1 MAIYIKGVEMPK
13 DGWIGLD
20 IRINCDGTIDRHIGF
35 GDYNLTKLQAIEV
48 PEPHGRLIDA
58 DELVANMKSFYRDGL
73 HIISGEEAISWVEED
88 APTVIEGSE

>member
-13 DGWIGLD
+13 DCTECTLNYLD
-20 IRINCDGTIDRHIGF
+20 NF
-35 GDYNLTKLQAIEV
+35 GYPHCGVTELVIVEGKTKGGCPLIEV

-58 DELVANMKSFYRDGL
+58 DELEGEFFYC
-73 HIISGEEAISWVEED
+73 SEADRLARLQD